1 MILVF
6 EEPSYARSVWCQSLV
21 RGLVAEL
28 KLKRAAFRFVSSAQE
43 LSAQA
48 KENDFVYIIGSGEGW
63 ITASL
68 ALAERAGAYP
78 ILLSNQT
85 RDQLDINCSMVCSD
99 TLGSMKYVFDQLRRL
114 GKRRVAMY
122 GVNPRSVGDA
132 SRKAGF
138 LQASHAPEGDVFLN
152 DGSLENCFQA
162 FYGRIRSFDAV
173 ICANDFAAI
182 SLVRKLSE
190 RAPQELSRLSI
201 IGCAE
206 TRLTKYYEKYIV
218 SIRVNFEEYGK
229 AAVTLLDTLRKN
241 PFLSNIVM
249 SIRWDISALHEL
261 PKLAAPDGA
270 YTASGFPQAAD
281 AFYADGELNEMLCM
295 EQLLNECDELD
306 DRILRLALSGEA
318 YEDIAERCFVN
329 VSTVKYRMRKM
340 IGICKAEN
348 RTELLRLVQKYLPQL
363 SESAD

>member
-1 MILVF
+1 MILIF
-6 EEPSYARSVWCQSLV
+6 EDPNYAKSVWCQSLV
-21 RGLVAEL
+21 RGLVSEL

-43 LSAQA
+43 LSSQA
-48 KENDFVYIIGSGEGW
+48 NEGDFVYIIGSGSGW

-85 RDQLDINCSMVCSD
+85 RDQLSINCSMVCSD
-99 TLGSMKYVFDQLRRL
+99 TVGSMKYVIDQLRRL
-114 GKRRVAMY
+114 GKQRVAMY

-132 SRKAGF
+132 SRKSSF
-138 LQASHAPEGDVFLN
+138 LLAAHAPDSDIFLN
-152 DGSLENCFQA
+152 DGSLENCFQS
-162 FYGRIRSFDAV
+162 FFEQSRSYDAV

-190 RAPQELSRLSI
+190 RAPEELTRLSI

-206 TRLTKYYEKYIV
+206 TRLTKFYEQHIV
-218 SIRVNFEEYGK
+218 SIRVNFDEYGK
-229 AAVTLLDTLRKN
+229 AAVTLLDMLRKN

-261 PKLAAPDGA
+261 PKPAPAQSAAA
-270 YTASGFPQAAD
+270 ATHFPQAAD
-281 AFYADGELNEMLCM
+281 AFYTDQELTEMLCM
-295 EQLLNECDELD
+295 EQLLSECDELD
-306 DRILRLALSGEA
+306 NKILRLALAGQA
-318 YEDIAERCFVN
+318 YEDIAEHCFVN

-340 IGICKAEN
+340 IGICQTEN
-348 RTELLRLVQKYLPQL
+348 RAELLRLVEKYLPQL
-363 SESAD
+363 T